1 MNERLKLAKDLLKD
15 DGIIFVSIDDAEQAY
30 LKVLMDEIFGE
41 ENFVANLVWMK
52 KTGPSGNTSSQYLI
66 DTITEYI
73 LCYAKNKTK
82 KVFNYLKHD
91 SDSFTKS
98 GFILKDEYFEQRG
111 YYRLVDLHR
120 GSSASSFQYLE
131 SLDYEIK
138 APDGSFFKLYTNIK
152 KPKSARYT
160 WSYKTYLAGKKQG
173 FIQVIKNNEGFWVAK
188 RKQYQFVKFNPKT
201 LLVETETAGRRFN
214 NVIDKNY
221 NRLKNGFYTTKS
233 ANEITEV
240 FFDKT
245 VFNFAKPIEL
255 IKYLINICSDKKN
268 TRILDFFAGSGT
280 TGQAVLELNSQ
291 DGGTRSFTLITN
303 NQNQIA
309 QNVTYE
315 RLFRINHGFSTKK
328 EQNFDWIKKNQP
340 YRSNLDVFWIKH
352 FNTKVFKKQN
362 DINLLIEKLEKM
374 LTNFGISSK
383 NNINLIEYLNYLLA
397 LLPQKKD
404 KK

>member
-1 MNERLKLAKDLLKD
+1 
-15 DGIIFVSIDDAEQAY
+15 
-30 LKVLMDEIFGE
+30 MDEIFGE

-111 YYRLVDLHR
+111 YYRLVDLHH

-152 KPKSARYT
+152 KPKSACYT

-303 NQNQIA
+303 
-309 QNVTYE
+309 
-315 RLFRINHGFSTKK
+315 
-328 EQNFDWIKKNQP
+328 
-340 YRSNLDVFWIKH
+340 
-352 FNTKVFKKQN
+352 
-362 DINLLIEKLEKM
+362 
-374 LTNFGISSK
+374 
-383 NNINLIEYLNYLLA
+383 
-397 LLPQKKD
+397 
-404 KK
+404 